1 MLSPND
7 LYEIRKIIVAT
18 QLIMK
23 GDFDKEMER
32 IDKAADVAAANR
44 KAELESYEYGV
55 QSRIKQA
62 KEEAD
67 AALVAANERTATVEA
82 LAAQVGKTQEDMTA
96 LALKT
101 RAEYSELEKQKK
113 TFEKQQAEAQAQL
126 AKAQESLSSEI
137 SVVQMQRQTLAEEQA
152 KLSAKLDS
160 LKALAQ

>member
-32 IDKAADVAAANR
+32 IDKAANVAAANR

-55 QSRIKQA
+55 QARIKQA
-62 KEEAD
+62 QEEAD
-67 AALVAANERTATVEA
+67 ATLATAAKRTADAEA
-82 LAAQVGKTQEDMTA
+82 LAIQAGKTQEDMAA

-101 RAEYSELEKQKK
+101 RADSAELEKQKK
-113 TFEKQQAEAQAQL
+113 AFEKQQTEAQAQL
-126 AKAQESLSSEI
+126 AKAQETLSSEI
-137 SVVQMQRQTLAEEQA
+137 GVVQMQRQALAEEQA
-152 KLSAKLDS
+152 KLNAKLDS